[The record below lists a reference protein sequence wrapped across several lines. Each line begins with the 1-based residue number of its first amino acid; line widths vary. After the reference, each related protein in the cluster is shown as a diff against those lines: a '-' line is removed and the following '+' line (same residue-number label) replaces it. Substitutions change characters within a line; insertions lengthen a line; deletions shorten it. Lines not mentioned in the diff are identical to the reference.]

1 MFPRLTL
8 FVAQTGS
15 FVIRIYLFEQIKDL
29 QNELLF
35 DIFLLIH
42 LEDCI
47 VIVLKIIRF
56 ISFHLR
62 LRYIF
67 CLSDSIFTT
76 LIGNSRE
83 RIEAHLNICSGIDLL
98 IFHIVSIRQT
108 LCDDWGA
115 QRLIRHFPT

>member
-67 CLSDSIFTT
+67 LSF
-76 LIGNSRE
+76 
-83 RIEAHLNICSGIDLL
+83 
-98 IFHIVSIRQT
+98 
-108 LCDDWGA
+108 
-115 QRLIRHFPT
+115 

>member
-1 MFPRLTL
+1 VFPRLTL

-67 CLSDSIFTT
+67 LSFWF
-76 LIGNSRE
+76 
-83 RIEAHLNICSGIDLL
+83 NIYDTNRK
-98 IFHIVSIRQT
+98 F
-108 LCDDWGA
+108 
-115 QRLIRHFPT
+115 